1 MYKHKGAWLAVVV
14 PTGAAMASTHKKVIV
29 RKLDRDAVNGYV
41 SASSFIT
48 DGRLELLNTAGNVV
62 QMDLREVKG
71 VYFVREFTDNE
82 ALTRKTFATRP
93 RVEGLWVK
101 LRFKDND
108 VIEGL
113 MANDLTQIGAE
124 GVYINPPDAR
134 SNTQRVFVP
143 RSALAELS
151 VIAVIGANSRKRK
164 PPAAERPVQPA
175 LFGEM

>member
-1 MYKHKGAWLAVVV
+1 
-14 PTGAAMASTHKKVIV
+14 MASTHKKVIV
-29 RKLDRDAVNGYV
+29 RKLDRDAVNGFV
-41 SASSFIT
+41 AAGSFIV

-82 ALTRKTFATRP
+82 ALMRKTFATRP

-101 LRFKDND
+101 LRFKDNE

-113 MANDLTQIGAE
+113 MANDLTQIGTE
-124 GVYINPPDAR
+124 GVFINPPDAR
-134 SNTQRVFVP
+134 SNTQRVFIP
-143 RSALAELS
+143 RTSLAELS
-151 VIAVIGANSRKRK
+151 VIAVIGTGSRKRK
-164 PPAAERPVQPA
+164 PPASEPAQPA